1 MAQYFLLIKRKG
13 SKNWIGAY
21 KTKPGSS
28 KEKIQ
33 QTARK
38 QFKSGITWRIITLSD
53 LQKLTKNMT
62 AKKLQSMKIKRKPRK
77 RRVRKKKRK

>member
-28 KEKIQ
+28 KEKIR

-38 QFKSGITWRIITLSD
+38 QFKKGITW
-53 LQKLTKNMT
+53 
-62 AKKLQSMKIKRKPRK
+62 
-77 RRVRKKKRK
+77 